1 MKMIKVFN
9 LNDLTLEQ
17 KKAYIAANSE
27 KFDAPDSWYEYTCDS
42 VKEALEK
49 IGFYNVVT
57 SFSGFWS
64 QGDGAQFTGNYSYE
78 KGVLSAI
85 KKEYPQ
91 WAALHTLAKTLQ
103 ELEKL
108 DFYSISFNITRC
120 GNYSHEMATSFEFE
134 DSRRSYGWVSDTF
147 ESERESLYLD
157 ACRDF
162 MREFYT
168 DLENE
173 YNTLISEENILED
186 IENEV
191 YDYIEITE
199 KELET
204 L

>member
-1 MKMIKVFN
+1 MKLIKVYD
-9 LNDLTLEQ
+9 LEDLTLDQ
-17 KKAYIAANSE
+17 KKAYITANSE
-27 KFDAPDSWYEYTCDS
+27 KFDVSDFWYENTCES

-78 KGVLSAI
+78 KGALAVI

-91 WAALHTLAKTLQ
+91 WVTLHTLAETLQ

-108 DFYSISFNITRC
+108 DFYSITFNITGH
-120 GNYSHEMATSFEFE
+120 GNYSHDMATSFEFE
-134 DSRRSYGWVSDTF
+134 DSRRAYSWVSDTF
-147 ESERESLYLD
+147 ESDREGLYID

-162 MREFYT
+162 MREFYS
-168 DLENE
+168 DLEKE
-173 YNTLISEENILED
+173 YNTLISEENILDD
-186 IENEV
+186 IDNRV